1 MGLVGDG
8 KSNIVIVIQLIFGI
22 LLDKPW
28 PKIRQEAKRPG
39 KSLKWWEHIEEGRQ
53 QLKAKKMGCCG
64 QILVHPPTLKSVD
77 IINCWL
83 DYVISDL
90 DKTSPPRTW

>member
-28 PKIRQEAKRPG
+28 PKIRQEAKRLG
-39 KSLKWWEHIEEGRQ
+39 KSLKWWEHIEEGGNN
-53 QLKAKKMGCCG
+53 LKQRKWDAAVKS
-64 QILVHPPTLKSVD
+64 LSTLPP
-77 IINCWL
+77 
-83 DYVISDL
+83 
-90 DKTSPPRTW
+90 